1 MLILMT
7 CIVIVGILGGGY
19 YVSVS
24 AVTGI
29 VLTGV
34 LFYRMYVKK
43 RITAAWDLNM
53 AAFAVLVFGYLLSC
67 LWVVDSG
74 MALMGVVKFLPLLLF
89 YVLVSGLTDEREKM
103 IASLPMLGCLMTAFS
118 FVMMQFEVF
127 EQWVSVA
134 GRLSGFFQYPNTYAL
149 FMLICLILVMW
160 RFDYKKIDWL
170 DIVYGVAAVFGII
183 MSGSRTVFVLT
194 AVAVIWVFAAKSSG
208 KKVII
213 SVLAAGAV
221 VAVILAVAA
230 GSAGILERFTNIS
243 FGASTFLGRILYVQ
257 DALPLI
263 LKHPFGLGYYGY
275 YFIQQSVQTGVYT
288 VVNAHNELIQIL
300 LDAGVIPAV
309 FMGAAVLRSVFTK
322 RTQSRNRIVLS
333 IMILHSLFD
342 YDFQFLAM
350 GFVLILFLDMRN
362 IKTQKVPVLTGTVVG
377 LTGAAAA
384 ALSIMCGVSDV
395 CYTSGNYKA
404 AEKVY
409 SGNTMAQLALLT
421 KADKAEEMKAIAEKV
436 IVDNQSVSLPYSAL
450 AQAAFADG
458 DVEQFTEYKLKAI
471 ELAPYQY
478 EEYENYLEVLVYC
491 NDLYHQMGDKDGVR
505 FCVEKAEEI
514 PKMLEQVKENTSA
527 LGWKIVD
534 RPQVTLSHENL
545 EIIEDMRRRMDE

>member
-67 LWVVDSG
+67 LWAVDSG

-213 SVLAAGAV
+213 SVFAAGAV

-263 LKHPFGLGYYGY
+263 LKVEDGIKMEHFP
-275 YFIQQSVQTGVYT
+275 SNSADTGCSS
-288 VVNAHNELIQIL
+288 
-300 LDAGVIPAV
+300 
-309 FMGAAVLRSVFTK
+309 F
-322 RTQSRNRIVLS
+322 
-333 IMILHSLFD
+333 
-342 YDFQFLAM
+342 
-350 GFVLILFLDMRN
+350 
-362 IKTQKVPVLTGTVVG
+362 
-377 LTGAAAA
+377 
-384 ALSIMCGVSDV
+384 
-395 CYTSGNYKA
+395 
-404 AEKVY
+404 
-409 SGNTMAQLALLT
+409 
-421 KADKAEEMKAIAEKV
+421 
-436 IVDNQSVSLPYSAL
+436 
-450 AQAAFADG
+450 
-458 DVEQFTEYKLKAI
+458 
-471 ELAPYQY
+471 
-478 EEYENYLEVLVYC
+478 
-491 NDLYHQMGDKDGVR
+491 
-505 FCVEKAEEI
+505 
-514 PKMLEQVKENTSA
+514 
-527 LGWKIVD
+527 
-534 RPQVTLSHENL
+534 
-545 EIIEDMRRRMDE
+545 

>member
-67 LWVVDSG
+67 LWAVDLG

-213 SVLAAGAV
+213 SVFAAGAV

>member
-67 LWVVDSG
+67 LWAVDSG

-213 SVLAAGAV
+213 SVFAAGAV

-309 FMGAAVLRSVFTK
+309 FM
-322 RTQSRNRIVLS
+322 
-333 IMILHSLFD
+333 
-342 YDFQFLAM
+342 
-350 GFVLILFLDMRN
+350 
-362 IKTQKVPVLTGTVVG
+362 
-377 LTGAAAA
+377 GAAAA

>member
-53 AAFAVLVFGYLLSC
+53 AAFAVLVFRYLLSC
-67 LWVVDSG
+67 IWAVDSG

-213 SVLAAGAV
+213 SVFAAGAV

-243 FGASTFLGRILYVQ
+243 FGASAFLGRILYVQ

>member
-1 MLILMT
+1 MLILMA

-67 LWVVDSG
+67 LWAVDSG

-300 LDAGVIPAV
+300 LDVGVIPAV

-322 RTQSRNRIVLS
+322 RTTDRNRIVLV
-333 IMILHSLFD
+333 ILILHSLFD
-342 YDFQFLAM
+342 YDFQFMAM

-384 ALSIMCGVSDV
+384 GLSIMCGVSDV

>member
-67 LWVVDSG
+67 LWAVDSG

-170 DIVYGVAAVFGII
+170 DIVYGVAAVFG
-183 MSGSRTVFVLT
+183 TVSYTHLT
-194 AVAVIWVFAAKSSG
+194 
-208 KKVII
+208 
-213 SVLAAGAV
+213 LPTT
-221 VAVILAVAA
+221 
-230 GSAGILERFTNIS
+230 ER
-243 FGASTFLGRILYVQ
+243 V
-257 DALPLI
+257 
-263 LKHPFGLGYYGY
+263 
-275 YFIQQSVQTGVYT
+275 
-288 VVNAHNELIQIL
+288 
-300 LDAGVIPAV
+300 
-309 FMGAAVLRSVFTK
+309 
-322 RTQSRNRIVLS
+322 
-333 IMILHSLFD
+333 
-342 YDFQFLAM
+342 
-350 GFVLILFLDMRN
+350 
-362 IKTQKVPVLTGTVVG
+362 
-377 LTGAAAA
+377 
-384 ALSIMCGVSDV
+384 
-395 CYTSGNYKA
+395 
-404 AEKVY
+404 
-409 SGNTMAQLALLT
+409 
-421 KADKAEEMKAIAEKV
+421 
-436 IVDNQSVSLPYSAL
+436 
-450 AQAAFADG
+450 
-458 DVEQFTEYKLKAI
+458 
-471 ELAPYQY
+471 
-478 EEYENYLEVLVYC
+478 
-491 NDLYHQMGDKDGVR
+491 
-505 FCVEKAEEI
+505 
-514 PKMLEQVKENTSA
+514 
-527 LGWKIVD
+527 
-534 RPQVTLSHENL
+534 
-545 EIIEDMRRRMDE
+545 

>member
-1 MLILMT
+1 MK
-7 CIVIVGILGGGY
+7 
-19 YVSVS
+19 
-24 AVTGI
+24 
-29 VLTGV
+29 
-34 LFYRMYVKK
+34 R

-67 LWVVDSG
+67 LWAVDSG

-89 YVLVSGLTDEREKM
+89 YVLVSGAPDEREKM
-103 IASLPMLGCLMTAFS
+103 IGYLPALGCLMTVFS
-118 FVMMQFEVF
+118 FIMMQFEVF

-160 RFDYKKIDWL
+160 RFDHKKIDWL
-170 DIVYGVAAVFGII
+170 DVVYGIAAVFGII

-194 AVAVIWVFAAKSSG
+194 AIAVIWVFLAKASG
-208 KKVII
+208 KKVIVP
-213 SVLAAGAV
+213 VLAGGTII
-221 VAVILAVAA
+221 AVILAIVA
-230 GSAGILERFTNIS
+230 GSTGVLERFTNIS

-263 LKHPFGLGYYGY
+263 VKHPFGLGYYGY

-300 LDAGVIPAV
+300 LDVGVIPAV

-322 RTQSRNRIVLS
+322 RTTSRNRIVLS

-342 YDFQFLAM
+342 YDFQFIVM

-377 LTGAAAA
+377 LTGIAVA
-384 ALSIMCGVSDV
+384 ALSVMCGISDV
-395 CYTSGNYKA
+395 CYTSGNYKT

-421 KADKAEEMKAIAEKV
+421 KADTAEEMKEIAEKV
-436 IVDNQSVSLPYSAL
+436 LQDKSVALPYSAL

-458 DVEQFTEYKLKAI
+458 NVDQFTEYKLKAI

-491 NDLYHQMGDKDGVR
+491 NSLYHQMGDKDGVK

-514 PKMLEQVKENTSA
+514 PKMLDQVKENTSA

>member
-67 LWVVDSG
+67 LWAVDSG

-89 YVLVSGLTDEREKM
+89 YVLVSGLTDEREK
-103 IASLPMLGCLMTAFS
+103 MTAFS

-208 KKVII
+208 
-213 SVLAAGAV
+213 
-221 VAVILAVAA
+221 
-230 GSAGILERFTNIS
+230 
-243 FGASTFLGRILYVQ
+243 
-257 DALPLI
+257 
-263 LKHPFGLGYYGY
+263 
-275 YFIQQSVQTGVYT
+275 
-288 VVNAHNELIQIL
+288 
-300 LDAGVIPAV
+300 
-309 FMGAAVLRSVFTK
+309 
-322 RTQSRNRIVLS
+322 
-333 IMILHSLFD
+333 
-342 YDFQFLAM
+342 
-350 GFVLILFLDMRN
+350 
-362 IKTQKVPVLTGTVVG
+362 
-377 LTGAAAA
+377 
-384 ALSIMCGVSDV
+384 
-395 CYTSGNYKA
+395 
-404 AEKVY
+404 
-409 SGNTMAQLALLT
+409 
-421 KADKAEEMKAIAEKV
+421 
-436 IVDNQSVSLPYSAL
+436 
-450 AQAAFADG
+450 
-458 DVEQFTEYKLKAI
+458 
-471 ELAPYQY
+471 
-478 EEYENYLEVLVYC
+478 
-491 NDLYHQMGDKDGVR
+491 
-505 FCVEKAEEI
+505 
-514 PKMLEQVKENTSA
+514 
-527 LGWKIVD
+527 
-534 RPQVTLSHENL
+534 
-545 EIIEDMRRRMDE
+545 

>member
-67 LWVVDSG
+67 LWAVDSG

-213 SVLAAGAV
+213 SVFAAGAG

>member
-67 LWVVDSG
+67 LWGVDSG

>member
-213 SVLAAGAV
+213 SVFAAGAV

>member
-1 MLILMT
+1 MIKIKSENSDKQIKASKSCESGGGIKMLILMT

-67 LWVVDSG
+67 LWAVDSG

-208 KKVII
+208 KK
-213 SVLAAGAV
+213 S
-221 VAVILAVAA
+221 
-230 GSAGILERFTNIS
+230 
-243 FGASTFLGRILYVQ
+243 
-257 DALPLI
+257 
-263 LKHPFGLGYYGY
+263 Y
-275 YFIQQSVQTGVYT
+275 YFSVG
-288 VVNAHNELIQIL
+288 
-300 LDAGVIPAV
+300 G
-309 FMGAAVLRSVFTK
+309 
-322 RTQSRNRIVLS
+322 
-333 IMILHSLFD
+333 
-342 YDFQFLAM
+342 
-350 GFVLILFLDMRN
+350 
-362 IKTQKVPVLTGTVVG
+362 
-377 LTGAAAA
+377 
-384 ALSIMCGVSDV
+384 
-395 CYTSGNYKA
+395 
-404 AEKVY
+404 
-409 SGNTMAQLALLT
+409 
-421 KADKAEEMKAIAEKV
+421 
-436 IVDNQSVSLPYSAL
+436 
-450 AQAAFADG
+450 
-458 DVEQFTEYKLKAI
+458 
-471 ELAPYQY
+471 
-478 EEYENYLEVLVYC
+478 
-491 NDLYHQMGDKDGVR
+491 
-505 FCVEKAEEI
+505 
-514 PKMLEQVKENTSA
+514 
-527 LGWKIVD
+527 
-534 RPQVTLSHENL
+534 
-545 EIIEDMRRRMDE
+545 RRRCGGDIGCCSRKRRYS

>member
-67 LWVVDSG
+67 LWAVDSG

-134 GRLSGFFQYPNTYAL
+134 RNGRRSRPSAAPGGGYGA
-149 FMLICLILVMW
+149 LILVMW

-213 SVLAAGAV
+213 SVFAAGAV

-288 VVNAHNELIQIL
+288 VVNAHNELIQSL

>member
-1 MLILMT
+1 MLILMA

-53 AAFAVLVFGYLLSC
+53 AAFAVLVFGYLL
-67 LWVVDSG
+67 WAVDSG

-300 LDAGVIPAV
+300 LDVGVIPAV

-322 RTQSRNRIVLS
+322 RTTDRNRIVLV

-342 YDFQFLAM
+342 YDFQFMAM

-409 SGNTMAQLALLT
+409 SGNTMAQLALLM

-545 EIIEDMRRRMDE
+545 GIIEDMRRRMDE

>member
-1 MLILMT
+1 MGGGFGNGSYGSREVPSVVIVLRT
-7 CIVIVGILGGGY
+7 CIGSDGRKRENDRVSSEALLAVIL
-19 YVSVS
+19 
-24 AVTGI
+24 
-29 VLTGV
+29 
-34 LFYRMYVKK
+34 
-43 RITAAWDLNM
+43 
-53 AAFAVLVFGYLLSC
+53 
-67 LWVVDSG
+67 
-74 MALMGVVKFLPLLLF
+74 
-89 YVLVSGLTDEREKM
+89 
-103 IASLPMLGCLMTAFS
+103 LGCLMTAFS

-322 RTQSRNRIVLS
+322 RTTDRNRIVLV
-333 IMILHSLFD
+333 IMIFHSLFD
-342 YDFQFLAM
+342 YDFQFMAM

-545 EIIEDMRRRMDE
+545 GIIEDMRRRMDE